1 MGYFAERWCKTMHRS
16 LMWPS
21 HGHYQCRTCGRE
33 YPVPWERDVTGALR
47 RNNNE
52 KPVSGRIRLAPVPVA
67 QAAQINRPS

>member
-1 MGYFAERWCKTMHRS
+1 MGYFAERWCKAMHRS

-33 YPVPWERDVTGALR
+33 YPVPWERDVTSALR

-52 KPVSGRIRLAPVPVA
+52 KLVSGPIRLGPIPVA
-67 QAAQINRPS
+67 PGAQMSRPS